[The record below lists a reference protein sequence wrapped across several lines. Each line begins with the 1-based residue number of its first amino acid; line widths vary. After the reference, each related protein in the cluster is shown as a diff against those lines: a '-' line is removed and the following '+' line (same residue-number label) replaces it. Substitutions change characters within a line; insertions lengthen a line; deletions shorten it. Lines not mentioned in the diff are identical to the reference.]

1 MNQNQFKIEGKTLSN
16 YPHKIGIPCTS
27 TAEIER
33 LFKRLHLFSTLKANK
48 KLAKKGHNSVLFFI
62 DSARPSTG
70 RVQKTCVPSPQ
81 AFNGHISNKNKQLEA
96 KAKIT

>member
-1 MNQNQFKIEGKTLSN
+1 MVQNQF
-16 YPHKIGIPCTS
+16 
-27 TAEIER
+27 EIEEKHYQITITILAFHVQAQPKSNNFPKDFIFFR
-33 LFKRLHLFSTLKANK
+33 NENKQKANK
-48 KLAKKGHNSVLFFI
+48 KCYNSALFFI